1 MNRSKFLLSL
11 TTMQLMLLVF
21 VTSSCTHSDIMKE
34 FVKVESASYVDSL
47 SNITYKSIDG
57 KELKLDI
64 YSLKGDTVKN
74 RPTIIYIHGG
84 SWTGGD
90 KSWIHFT
97 ERQAL
102 ANALV
107 KEHYAVVAIN
117 YRIADGKSSDFQT
130 ELSDCRDA
138 IKWVRR
144 NAGKYNMNSQKIGLW
159 GTSAG
164 AHLSL
169 ICGYL
174 PTDSTDV
181 KFIIDYYGPTNL
193 NKLFYTSLSPIGVTI
208 AKSIVPKL
216 YAERKV
222 LLNIFPR
229 NFCDVYSP
237 VNLVDD
243 FSTPTLI
250 LHGSKD
256 KLVPINQAY
265 ELEEQLNK
273 YQIPHKMFIYPNLA
287 HGFTHPT
294 QQEIDDM
301 IKQSI
306 DFAIHYFKA
315 N

>member
-1 MNRSKFLLSL
+1 MHKSKFLSSL
-11 TTMQLMLLVF
+11 TMIQLMLLVF
-21 VTSSCTHSDIMKE
+21 VASSCTHSDIMRE
-34 FVKVESASYVDSL
+34 FVKVAPTSDVDSI

-64 YSLKGDTVKN
+64 YSLKGDTTKS
-74 RPTIIYIHGG
+74 RPVVIYIHGG

-97 ERQAL
+97 ARQAL

-107 KEHYAVVAIN
+107 KEHYTVISIN
-117 YRIADGKSSDFQT
+117 YRLADGKTYDFQT

-144 NAGKYNMNSQKIGLW
+144 NAKKYDINPQKIGLW

-181 KFIIDYYGPTNL
+181 KFIINYYGPTNL
-193 NKLFYTSLSPIGVTI
+193 NKLFYTSLSPIGLTV
-208 AKSIVPKL
+208 AKGIVPEL
-216 YAERKV
+216 YAKRKIMM
-222 LLNIFPR
+222 NIFPR

-237 VNLVDD
+237 VNLVDHY
-243 FSTPTLI
+243 SIPTLI
-250 LHGSKD
+250 LHGKKD
-256 KLVPINQAY
+256 KLVSINQAY
-265 ELEEQLNK
+265 ELEKQLSR
-273 YQIPHKMFIYPNLA
+273 YQVPHKMLVYPNLA

-301 IKQSI
+301 VKQSLN
-306 DFAIHYFKA
+306 FVKHYF
-315 N
+315 